1 MVMIRA
7 SVDLELLGHL
17 ATQRSLGQHT
27 HDSTADC
34 KFRLLSQQLAVLGFL
49 QAADIAGVMII
60 NLLIQL
66 LAGHDDL
73 ILIFVNDIFAVLHI
87 VVVIRLILAAK
98 DVRDLAGHTAK
109 HLTLGIDNIPLT
121 GNVSRFRHERLQRF
135 FLPK

>member
-1 MVMIRA
+1 
-7 SVDLELLGHL
+7 
-17 ATQRSLGQHT
+17 
-27 HDSTADC
+27 
-34 KFRLLSQQLAVLGFL
+34 
-49 QAADIAGVMII
+49 MII

-73 ILIFVNDIFAVLHI
+73 IRIDDNDIIAGIH
-87 VVVIRLILAAK
+87 IRLILAAK